1 MPDTKFYKKFF
12 DTYGVGFDKSA
23 DGKSEVDG
31 KVRKVYLKDLKKDE
45 QAKIDKL
52 HGYSLVLG
60 PYVASVV
67 WKAST

>member
-23 DGKSEVDG
+23 DGKWEVD
-31 KVRKVYLKDLKKDE
+31 KVYLKDLKKDE
-45 QAKIDKL
+45 QATIDKL